1 MKITNAL
8 TDLALLEELGTRLA
22 RQRIDA
28 GLTQATLATEAGVSK
43 RTVERI
49 EGGGTSELVTLI
61 RLLRVLKLNSGF
73 ETLLPDTPASPIALL
88 KNAGKPRRRAST
100 RRALSASAPRV
111 PWSWAE

>member
-1 MKITNAL
+1 MKITNQL

-22 RQRIDA
+22 RHRIDA
-28 GLTQATLATEAGVSK
+28 GLTQAALATEAGVSK

-49 EGGGTSELVTLI
+49 EGGGTSELVTVI
-61 RLLRVLKLNSGF
+61 RLLRVLKLNGGF
-73 ETLLPDTPASPIALL
+73 ETLIPDSPASPIALL

-100 RRALSASAPRV
+100 RGARAVSAPRA

>member
-8 TDLALLEELGTRLA
+8 TDLAILEELGTRLA

-28 GLTQATLATEAGVSK
+28 GLTQAALATEAGVSK

-61 RLLRVLKLNSGF
+61 RLLRILKLNGGF
-73 ETLLPDTPASPIALL
+73 EALIPDSPASPIALL

-100 RRALSASAPRV
+100 RRAHNLAAPRA